1 MDKNIFFA
9 QVIKDGGEKSM
20 TKNPNQ
26 NMQEEF
32 ASETDVNQ
40 VKKQNQQSM
49 QNKSKMGTGNAQQ
62 NQYSSTM
69 SEEYGSETDVNQVK
83 MQNQQSESNK
93 KSYTAARNINNGSK

>member
-1 MDKNIFFA
+1 
-9 QVIKDGGEKSM
+9 M
-20 TKNPNQ
+20 TKNPNQNMQGKKQNQ

-62 NQYSSTM
+62 NQNSSTM
-69 SEEYGSETDVNQVK
+69 QEEFASETDINQVK

-93 KSYTAARNINNGSK
+93 KGYTAARNLNNGSK